1 MLVRLINHRHAVIN
15 WRDRIGRL
23 RGRRLAAVNILL
35 IAGVGGRE
43 GGREGGSG
51 LIEAAE
57 VG

>member
-43 GGREGGSG
+43 GGSG